1 MSKLGIIP
9 GMSQDTFFSLQDQVP
24 GAQDARMTAFNNY
37 ITAPLAQAL
46 MAATPLGTMANI
58 GNALT
63 SYNDTGD
70 TSALQNFA
78 GGMLGNALST
88 SSRSDAQS
96 LGVVVGSVFGEVLVW
111 LWWRMT
117 VRGWE
122 YLEFW
127 QDQIGKLTPDGLPAV
142 LAPVDARR
150 LDTRRGGLR
159 TNSLQVISLRVIALF
174 GLGYL
179 VAGVIGA
186 MTLVVR

>member
-1 MSKLGIIP
+1 MIRRLLRLFEEP
-9 GMSQDTFFSLQDQVP
+9 
-24 GAQDARMTAFNNY
+24 
-37 ITAPLAQAL
+37 
-46 MAATPLGTMANI
+46 ATPEPSPGPSPAQLEVLRAAIDFRISEAEQIWGRFDIFVVANSI
-58 GNALT
+58 VL
-63 SYNDTGD
+63 
-70 TSALQNFA
+70 
-78 GGMLGNALST
+78 GMLGNALST